1 MTGRWA
7 RRRRWTTFRT
17 PSGSAPPHATSS
29 AAKAL
34 LQDHVARHMAD
45 AEVVDTY
52 GTDKISAAA

>member
-1 MTGRWA
+1 MGSPATMDNV
-7 RRRRWTTFRT
+7 RT